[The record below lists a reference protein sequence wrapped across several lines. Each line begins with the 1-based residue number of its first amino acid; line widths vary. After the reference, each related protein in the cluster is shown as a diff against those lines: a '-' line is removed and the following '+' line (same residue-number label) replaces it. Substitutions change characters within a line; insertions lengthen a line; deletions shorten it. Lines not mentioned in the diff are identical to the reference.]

1 MRGVNLAFSEV
12 TLSEEGISIVWD
24 DGHSSFYPHRYLR
37 GQCCCAACVEEM
49 TGRRRVNEADVR
61 DDIQALDWMQIGR
74 YAVQF
79 LWSDT
84 HDSGIYPFD
93 LLRKL
98 CRCNQCFSS

>member
-1 MRGVNLAFSEV
+1 MQVSLGSEH
-12 TLSEEGISIVWD
+12 ISILWD
-24 DGHSSFYPHRYLR
+24 DGHDSRHPHRYLR

-49 TGRRRVNEADVR
+49 TGRRRVEEKDVR
-61 DDIQALDWMQIGR
+61 VDVQALDWMQVGR

-79 LWSDT
+79 LWSDL

-98 CRCNQCFSS
+98 CRCHQCYASEA